1 MASPL
6 KARGAKS
13 RANLRKGNPHKGKSA
28 ALVAQEKEAQ
38 KIARK
43 LLDPKYLANLK
54 ARLATGK
61 IQPGVEVAIWQYA
74 YGRPKELI
82 ETKQIVPI
90 RISHEYTE

>member
-1 MASPL
+1 MASPG

-13 RANLRKGNPHKGKSA
+13 LANLKRGNPGNKSTHKTA
-28 ALVAQEKEAQ
+28 EEKEVQ
-38 KIARK
+38 KIAKK
-43 LLDPKYLANLK
+43 LLDPKYLKNLK
-54 ARLATGK
+54 ARLLSGK

-74 YGRPKELI
+74 HGRPKELI